1 MIKTY
6 LGVSMSKDEAA
17 FGTVDIYDLIMLLS
31 SLSELK
37 RRILLALAHLSPKAV
52 SGVQLTRLINY
63 SGKSRTLYRGVLDE
77 LVSDSLILADK
88 LTPRLY
94 SVRINHEHPL
104 LQTLI
109 QLAKKHGS
117 ELGAIYEKMLQEK
130 E

>member
-1 MIKTY
+1 
-6 LGVSMSKDEAA
+6 MSKDKVAIRTE
-17 FGTVDIYDLIMLLS
+17 DIYDLIMLLS

-37 RRILLALAHLSPKAV
+37 RRILLALAHLAPKAV
-52 SGVQLTRLINY
+52 SGVQLTKLINY

-77 LVSDSLILADK
+77 LVADSLILADK

-104 LQTLI
+104 IQTLI
-109 QLAKKHGS
+109 QLVKKHGC
-117 ELGAIYEKMLQEK
+117 ELRALYGKMLHEK